1 MNITKKL
8 PVTVLSGFL
17 GAGKT
22 TLLNHV
28 LHNKEGLKVAVI
40 VNDMSEVN
48 VDAELVKSEN
58 TLSRT
63 EEKLVEMSNGCI
75 CCTLR
80 EDLMIEV
87 ERLAKEDRFDYLLI
101 ESTGISEPV
110 PVAQTFSFVD
120 EENGID
126 LSKFS
131 YVDTMVTVVDAF
143 NFFKDFGSPET
154 LMDRKLTDIEGDYRT
169 IVNLLTDQ
177 IEFANVIILNKKDLV
192 SEEHIGVLKAAIH
205 KLNPSAKIIESS
217 FSKVDPKKIL
227 NTGLFNFEEAEQSAG
242 WIEELNKDEHTPE
255 TEEYGISSFVYRSQ
269 KPFDPARFWYYV
281 QHHFPSTIIR
291 SKGLFWLASRPEQAL
306 IWGQAGGSLRADSAG
321 VWWSSMPFEKRIRY
335 MAFVENQKQIEAGW
349 NETFGDRKN
358 EIVFIGQDMD
368 ETAIKSALE
377 ACLATEDELA
387 TQKWKHGNRAT
398 RMNGQCSGLM
408 FINLKKSL
416 VSIRRYLL
424 KHPGESYNYYHLAGC
439 LRFQR
444 IIVKLDLQLL
454 QLSSFR
460 TDGPIQ
466 LALQFL

>member
-1 MNITKKL
+1 MKGTKKL

-48 VDAELVKSEN
+48 VDADLVKSEN

-80 EDLMIEV
+80 EDLMVEV
-87 ERLAKEDRFDYLLI
+87 ERLAKENRFDYLLI

-126 LSKFS
+126 LSRFS
-131 YVDTMVTVVDAF
+131 YVDTMVTVVDAL
-143 NFFKDFGSPET
+143 NFFKDFGSPER
-154 LMDRKLTDIEGDYRT
+154 LMDRELTDIEGDDRT

-177 IEFANVIILNKKDLV
+177 VEFANVIIINKADLV
-192 SEEHIGVLKAAIH
+192 TKETIGLLRSTIK

-217 FSKVDPKKIL
+217 YSKVSPKEIV

-242 WIEELNKDEHTPE
+242 WLEELNKEEHTPE

-269 KPFDPARFWYYV
+269 KPFDPVRFWSYV
-281 QHHFPSTIIR
+281 ENKFPNTVIR
-291 SKGLFWLASRPEQAL
+291 SKGLFWIASRPDQAL
-306 IWGQAGGSLRADSAG
+306 VWGQAGGSLKADSAG
-321 VWWSSMPFEKRIRY
+321 VWWSSMPFNERVRY
-335 MAFVENQKQIEAGW
+335 AGFVENQEEIESAW
-349 NETFGDRKN
+349 DKKFGDRKN
-358 EIVFIGQDMD
+358 EIVFIGQEMD
-368 ETAIKSALE
+368 EEEIRADLDR
-377 ACLATEDELA
+377 CLSTEDELA
-387 TQKWKHGNRAT
+387 TGFWMEGYKDHWPIERFAP
-398 RMNGQCSGLM
+398 
-408 FINLKKSL
+408 IN
-416 VSIRRYLL
+416 
-424 KHPGESYNYYHLAGC
+424 
-439 LRFQR
+439 
-444 IIVKLDLQLL
+444 
-454 QLSSFR
+454 
-460 TDGPIQ
+460 
-466 LALQFL
+466 